1 MAGKNKRRSGSM
13 FKWYFIQTTFSV
25 LLCLTISSFAVM
37 FFFLSFWKNDRLAA
51 LNDDALSVAQSV
63 NLFYE
68 ENKGKTE
75 VFDSEGYSL
84 VYSIVT
90 TVAQSSSTEIFLSD
104 AEGNILICSD
114 LESVS
119 ADNGV
124 CPVHKYIKFSD
135 VILNGIKN
143 ADDICYNYE
152 GNIIGFGEENYLLG
166 ATALTFDE
174 SQVYIIVIQTES
186 AALVPFTTEFLRI
199 LIFASI
205 IAIIISFIFSIT
217 ISFRMVRPLKKI
229 TAATKHYA
237 GGDFSARINTTDVYK
252 ELSQLVDSVNIM
264 ADNLAVLEESRS
276 SFVANVSHELKTPMT
291 IISGFVDG
299 MLDGTIPKED
309 TEKYLLIVSNEV
321 KRLSRLVVAMLNMSK
336 IQAGKLEL
344 NYSTFSARDMVI
356 NVVLGF
362 EKYIDEKNIS
372 VLGLDSLDNVVIS
385 ADETLINQIIYN
397 LFDNA
402 VKFTPKDGSIE
413 FRLTEEKKQAVLT
426 VKNTGRGISQEECG
440 LIFDRFYKVDK
451 SRGLDAKSFGMGLYI
466 VKSIV
471 ELHNGTINV
480 SSEIGEF
487 TEFKI
492 TIPLQK

>member
-1 MAGKNKRRSGSM
+1 MAGKSKRRSGSM

-68 ENKGKTE
+68 ENKGNTE

-90 TVAQSSSTEIFLSD
+90 TVAQSSSTEIFLLD

-119 ADNGV
+119 ADNAV

-237 GGDFSARINTTDVYK
+237 GGDFSARINTADVYK

-426 VKNTGRGISQEECG
+426 VINTGRGISQEECG

-471 ELHNGTINV
+471 ELHNGTISV

>member
-1 MAGKNKRRSGSM
+1 MAEKVKRRSGSM
-13 FKWYFIQTTFSV
+13 FKWYFIQTTVSV
-25 LLCLTISSFAVM
+25 LLCLTISSFSVM

-63 NLFYE
+63 NLFFE
-68 ENKGKTE
+68 ENKDNVE
-75 VFDSEGYSL
+75 LYQNDAYSL
-84 VYSIVT
+84 VYSIVA
-90 TVAQSSSTEIFLSD
+90 TVAQSSSTEIFISD
-104 AEGNILICSD
+104 EKGNILICSD
-114 LESVS
+114 ADAVS
-119 ADNGV
+119 SDNAV
-124 CPVHKYIKFSD
+124 CVFHKYINFSD
-135 VILNGIKN
+135 VILQGIKSSQ
-143 ADDICYNYE
+143 DICYNYE

-166 ATALTFDE
+166 ATAQTFGE
-174 SQVYIIVIQTES
+174 KQIFIIVIQAES

-205 IAIIISFIFSIT
+205 IAVVISFILSMI
-217 ISFRMVRPLKKI
+217 ISFRMVKPLKKI
-229 TAATKHYA
+229 TAATRHYA
-237 GGDFSARINTTDVYK
+237 GGDFSARIKTTDVYK

-264 ADNLAVLEESRS
+264 ADNLSVLEESRS

-299 MLDGTIPKED
+299 MLDGTIPEEEN
-309 TEKYLLIVSNEV
+309 EKYLLIVSNEV

-344 NYSTFSARDMVI
+344 NITTFSARDIVI
-356 NVVLGF
+356 NTVLGF
-362 EKYIDEKNIS
+362 EKYIDDKNINI
-372 VLGLDSLDNVVIS
+372 LGLDTLSNVILS

-402 VKFTPKDGSIE
+402 VKFTPDNGTIE
-413 FRLTEEKKQAVLT
+413 FRLTEEKKQAVFSI
-426 VKNTGRGISQEECG
+426 KNTGKGISQEECG

-471 ELHNGTINV
+471 ELHGGTISVN
-480 SSEIGEF
+480 SEVGEY

-492 TIPLQK
+492 FIPIQ